1 MKQTVNSPKLN
12 KNEITDYPHLFLDI
26 ELCDN
31 IPDGWDRDDPSS
43 LDIACICVLI
53 IDDKQQENTIVHHN
67 EGKAMTHEQ
76 IQVICDQVKNVC
88 SQNGKFITWNGLGFD
103 MQLLDKIDNTLKQ
116 LILSDHHID
125 LMFHFTRKKGYMIG
139 LNKVSQ
145 GFSIG
150 EKTMTGLDAVKLWA
164 KGEFQ
169 KVLDYN
175 INDVKLLK
183 DIYYKVIE
191 TSKIKWLS
199 GNHNI
204 CFLNVD
210 TSQLSVGNSLNIPR
224 PPNKDVSWMT
234 QEHKKLCEWA
244 WRVKPIK

>member
-1 MKQTVNSPKLN
+1 MTQAVNSPKLN
-12 KNEITDYPHLFLDI
+12 KLKITDYPHLFLDI

-31 IPDGWDRDDPSS
+31 IPDGWDRDNPSS
-43 LDIACICVLI
+43 LDIACICVMT
-53 IDDKQQENTIVHHN
+53 IDSQLTENTVVHQN

-76 IQVICDQVKNVC
+76 IQVVCNQVKDICN
-88 SQNGKFITWNGLGFD
+88 QGGKFITWNGLGFD

-116 LILSDHHID
+116 LILSEHHID

-169 KVLDYN
+169 KVIDYN
-175 INDVKLLK
+175 IKDVELLR

-204 CFLNVD
+204 CYLNVD

-224 PPNKDVSWMT
+224 PSDKDISWMT
-234 QEHKKLCEWA
+234 KEHKQICEWA
-244 WRVKPIK
+244 WRVKPIV